1 VSANPKGH
9 NAVSPAIRKASAGHE
24 CTLRIPGI
32 CRHDPAY
39 TVGAH
44 LRIFHL
50 AGIAQK
56 PDDLFIVDACD
67 RCHDA
72 LDRRG
77 SASGLTAEDILMAF
91 IFTLR
96 RRRAAGLITLKG
108 EKS

>member
-1 VSANPKGH
+1 MDKAR
-9 NAVSPAIRKASAGHE
+9 NAVSPAIRKASAGQD
-24 CTLRIPGI
+24 CTLRIPGV

-44 LRIFHL
+44 LRIFNL
-50 AGIAQK
+50 AGISQK

-72 LDRRG
+72 LDRRTG
-77 SASGLTAEDILMAF
+77 RHNVTPEDILMAF

-108 EKS
+108 EKA

>member
-1 VSANPKGH
+1 MSANPKTP
-9 NAVSPAIRKASAGHE
+9 NAVAPAIRKASAGQD
-24 CTLRIPGI
+24 CTLRIDGV
-32 CRHDPAY
+32 CRQDPAY

-44 LRIFHL
+44 LRIFNL
-50 AGIAQK
+50 AGMAQK
-56 PDDLFIVDACD
+56 PDDLFIVDVCD

-77 SASGLTAEDILMAF
+77 AAAGVTAQDILMAF

-108 EKS
+108 EKA

>member
-1 VSANPKGH
+1 VTEHPKDR
-9 NAVSPAIRKASAGHE
+9 NVISLAIRKASAGQD
-24 CTLRIPGI
+24 CTLRIPGV
-32 CRHDPAY
+32 CREDSAY

-44 LRIFHL
+44 LRIFNI
-50 AGIAQK
+50 AGLGQK

-77 SASGLTAEDILMAF
+77 RATGITMEGILMAF

-108 EKS
+108 EKP

>member
-1 VSANPKGH
+1 MTASSMPR
-9 NAVSPAIRKASAGHE
+9 NAVSPAIRKASAGQE
-24 CTLRIPGI
+24 CTLRIPGV
-32 CRHDPAY
+32 CRCDPAY

-44 LRIFHL
+44 LRIFNL
-50 AGIAQK
+50 AGTGHK

-77 SASGLTAEDILMAF
+77 GAHGVTADDILMAF

-96 RRRAAGLITLKG
+96 RRRAAGLIALKG
-108 EKS
+108 E

>member
-1 VSANPKGH
+1 MSVNFKTR
-9 NAVSPAIRKASAGHE
+9 NAVSPDIRKASAGQD
-24 CTLRIPGI
+24 CTLRLPGI
-32 CRHDPAY
+32 CRSDPAY

-44 LRIFHL
+44 LRLFNL

-77 SASGLTAEDILMAF
+77 AASGLSAEDILMAF

-108 EKS
+108 ETA

>member
-1 VSANPKGH
+1 MSPYPKIP
-9 NAVSPAIRKASAGHE
+9 NAVSAAVRAASRGEA
-24 CTLRIPGI
+24 CTLRLPGV
-32 CRHDPAY
+32 CRCDASY

-44 LRIFHL
+44 LRLFNL
-50 AGIAQK
+50 AGLGQK
-56 PDDLFIVDACD
+56 PDDLFLIDACD

-77 SASGLTAEDILMAF
+77 TAHGITPEDILMAF

-108 EKS
+108 EPQ

>member
-1 VSANPKGH
+1 MNSNFRNR
-9 NAVSPAIRKASAGHE
+9 NAVSREIRRASQGQD
-24 CTLRIPGI
+24 CTLRIAGV

-44 LRIFHL
+44 LRMFNL
-50 AGIAQK
+50 AGMAQK

-77 SASGLTAEDILMAF
+77 GLRLVTPEDILFAL
-91 IFTLR
+91 IHTLR

>member
-1 VSANPKGH
+1 MTENYKAH
-9 NAVSPAIRKASAGHE
+9 NAVSPAIRKASAGQD
-24 CTLRIPGI
+24 CTLRIPGV
-32 CRHDPAY
+32 CREDPAY

-44 LRIFHL
+44 LRIFNI
-50 AGIAQK
+50 AGLGQK

-77 SASGLTAEDILMAF
+77 SAASITMEEILMAF

-108 EKS
+108 EIT

>member
-1 VSANPKGH
+1 MVQRFKDR
-9 NAVSPAIRKASAGHE
+9 NASSPAIRKASAGQD

-32 CRHDPAY
+32 CRHDPEY

-44 LRIFHL
+44 LRIFNL
-50 AGIAQK
+50 AGMAQK

-72 LDRRG
+72 LDGRAGRHN
-77 SASGLTAEDILMAF
+77 LTPEDILFAF
-91 IFTLR
+91 IHTLR

>member
-1 VSANPKGH
+1 VTENFKSS
-9 NAVSPAIRKASAGHE
+9 NAVSTAIRNASAGKE
-24 CTLRIPGI
+24 CTLRIPGV
-32 CRHDPAY
+32 CRCDPAY

-44 LRIFHL
+44 LRIFNL
-50 AGIAQK
+50 AGMAQK
-56 PDDLFIVDACD
+56 PDDIFIVDGCD

-77 SASGLTAEDILMAF
+77 SAAGITAEDILMAF

-108 EKS
+108 EKA